1 MPLYG
6 TAEYWEDHYANDD
19 DETYDWL
26 LPFSKLR
33 SLLVEYAGTTSLGRR
48 SRLEV
53 LIVGCGKAMLSE
65 RMYDAGWKTIHAI
78 DVSNIVIRH
87 MKGRQVARKSG
98 KRLRKGLTFEVQD
111 ALKLKST
118 SGDRFKEKYDFIF
131 EKSTLD
137 ALLCTRNESTLTVKL
152 YLENIYHS
160 LKFGGTYLVVS
171 LGPPARRLSK
181 LKQAGLEWEIVVR
194 EIPKTDM
201 EGFSVRDDDERYIFV
216 YILKKK
222 ERTDFRVAKAA
233 TDGEEDVEILDPD
246 AVEIFEWPG
255 EIQARRRAVL
265 QELKKK
271 MLPVIPGKAMKEA
284 RQKRAKM
291 LRELKSKLL
300 PY

>member
-1 MPLYG
+1 M
-6 TAEYWEDHYANDD
+6 
-19 DETYDWL
+19 
-26 LPFSKLR
+26 
-33 SLLVEYAGTTSLGRR
+33 
-48 SRLEV
+48 
-53 LIVGCGKAMLSE
+53 
-65 RMYDAGWKTIHAI
+65 
-78 DVSNIVIRH
+78 
-87 MKGRQVARKSG
+87 
-98 KRLRKGLTFEVQD
+98 
-111 ALKLKST
+111 
-118 SGDRFKEKYDFIF
+118 
-131 EKSTLD
+131 
-137 ALLCTRNESTLTVKL
+137 TVKL

-194 EIPKTDM
+194 EIPKPDM
-201 EGFSVRDDDERYIFV
+201 EGFSVRSDDERYIFV

-233 TDGEEDVEILDPD
+233 TDEEEDVDILDPD

-271 MLPVIPGKAMKEA
+271 MLPVIPGKAMQEA
-284 RQKRAKM
+284 REKRAKM